1 MRQIVAKPTLKVLPG
16 GATSLKAQHNK
27 IFKSAY
33 ITDTRLMS
41 AYPGLGGDKLRA
53 ALSIAVNHIVSIV
66 SDGVFSAVNGYFVV
80 VIQ

>member
-33 ITDTRLMS
+33 VTDTRLMGVV
-41 AYPGLGGDKLRA
+41 GLYITG
-53 ALSIAVNHIVSIV
+53 
-66 SDGVFSAVNGYFVV
+66 F
-80 VIQ
+80 